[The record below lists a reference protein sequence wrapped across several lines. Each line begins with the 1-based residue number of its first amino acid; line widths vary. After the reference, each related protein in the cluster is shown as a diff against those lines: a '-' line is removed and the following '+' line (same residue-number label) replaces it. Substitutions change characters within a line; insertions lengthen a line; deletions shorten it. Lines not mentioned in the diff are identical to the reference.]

1 MSRHDFLIL
10 QLEADLMQNGE
21 SVLQALRFQPRVDM
35 FETDTDL
42 LLKME
47 LAGVR
52 TERIEVTLSA
62 DDSTLTI
69 SGDRAESHSLEYE
82 RIRCYQLE
90 IYYGTFE
97 RQIVLPIHLQLDR
110 EAISANYRDGFLVIS
125 IPKKR
130 TKPIKVRSILITT
143 E

>member
-21 SVLQALRFQPRVDM
+21 SALQALRFQPKVDM
-35 FETDTDL
+35 FETETAL
-42 LLKME
+42 VLNME

-52 TERIEVTLSA
+52 PERIEITLSA
-62 DDSTLTI
+62 DDSTLII
-69 SGDRAESHSLEYE
+69 SGDRIENSSLSYD
-82 RIRCYQLE
+82 RTRCYQLE

-97 RQIVLPIHLQLDR
+97 RQITLPTHLQLDR
-110 EAISANYRDGFLVIS
+110 DAISANYRDGFLIIS
-125 IPKKR
+125 LPKKR
-130 TKPIKVRSILITT
+130 TKPVKVRSILITT